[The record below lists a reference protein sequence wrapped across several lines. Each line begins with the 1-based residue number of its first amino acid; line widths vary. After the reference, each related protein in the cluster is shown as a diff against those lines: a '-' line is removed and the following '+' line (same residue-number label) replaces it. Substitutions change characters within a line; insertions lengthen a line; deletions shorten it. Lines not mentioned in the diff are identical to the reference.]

1 MKNIDLNIR
10 IRQCGMEEL
19 SHDDRLLVESAM
31 KATAKSYSPYSHFCV
46 GAALLLADGSVVTG
60 ANQENAAFPSGL
72 CAERTAI
79 FAAQAQHPDQPVR
92 AIAVAA
98 RSESGY
104 TAKPIAPCVAWLQV
118 SLEVEHRY
126 GSAIRVLL
134 YGTDGTYIID
144 SVKDMLP
151 INFDAI
157 PD

>member
-1 MKNIDLNIR
+1 MKDIDLNIR

-19 SHDDRLLVESAM
+19 SHEDRLLVESAM
-31 KATAKSYSPYSHFCV
+31 NATAKSYSPYSHFCV

-104 TAKPIAPCVAWLQV
+104 TAKPIAPCGGCLQV
-118 SLEVEHRY
+118 MLEVEHRY
-126 GSAIRVLL
+126 GSPIRVLL

>member
-46 GAALLLADGSVVTG
+46 GAALLLADGNVVTG

-104 TAKPIAPCVAWLQV
+104 TAKPIAPCGACLQV
-118 SLEVEHRY
+118 MLEVEHRY

>member
-79 FAAQAQHPDQPVR
+79 FAAQAQHPDQPVIML
-92 AIAVAA
+92 AIAA
-98 RSESGY
+98 RDAKGY
-104 TAKPIAPCVAWLQV
+104 TAKPIAPCGACLQV
-118 SLEVEHRY
+118 MLEVEHRY

>member
-1 MKNIDLNIR
+1 MKDIDLNIR

-98 RSESGY
+98 RSASGY
-104 TAKPIAPCVAWLQV
+104 TAKPIAPCGACLQV
-118 SLEVEHRY
+118 MLEVEHRY

>member
-1 MKNIDLNIR
+1 MKDIDLNIR

-46 GAALLLADGSVVTG
+46 GAALLLADGSVVT
-60 ANQENAAFPSGL
+60 
-72 CAERTAI
+72 RTAI

-104 TAKPIAPCVAWLQV
+104 TAKPIAPCGACLQV
-118 SLEVEHRY
+118 MLEVEHRY